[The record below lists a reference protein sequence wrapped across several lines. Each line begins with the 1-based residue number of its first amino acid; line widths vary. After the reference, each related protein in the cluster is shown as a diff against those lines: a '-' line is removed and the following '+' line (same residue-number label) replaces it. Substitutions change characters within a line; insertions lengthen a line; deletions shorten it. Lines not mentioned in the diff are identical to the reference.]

1 MQGTLKWFNSEKG
14 YGFINIGDFEDQA
27 DDRFVHRTGWRD
39 RTVVDRIPGSALAG
53 RRVEFE
59 LEEGPKGLQCCDVAL
74 VEDHEPAA

>member
-1 MQGTLKWFNSEKG
+1 MQGQIKWFNTEKG
-14 YGFINIGDFEDQA
+14 YGFILPDNET

-39 RTVVDRIPGSALAG
+39 HTIPDRIPGSALTG